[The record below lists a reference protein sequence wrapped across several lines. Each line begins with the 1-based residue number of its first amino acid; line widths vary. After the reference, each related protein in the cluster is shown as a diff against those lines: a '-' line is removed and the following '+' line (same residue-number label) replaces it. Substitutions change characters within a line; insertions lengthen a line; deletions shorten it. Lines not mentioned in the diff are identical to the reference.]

1 MAVQYTLPAT
11 DPVIPFCADS
21 QHLIYSHCSCVSSV
35 IGAMPCRAMLELG
48 AMLDLELYPPSGPLP
63 LRHYHHQ
70 YDSTL
75 SYDSHTRPAA
85 VCGPSGGHI

>member
-35 IGAMPCRAMLELG
+35 IGAMPGRSMALWSSTRRQVHCHYGTTTTSTIPLSVMIPTLALLLSVDRA
-48 AMLDLELYPPSGPLP
+48 ADTAS
-63 LRHYHHQ
+63 
-70 YDSTL
+70 
-75 SYDSHTRPAA
+75 AA
-85 VCGPSGGHI
+85 TA